1 MSIRPIDL
9 QTNMTQMLKVG
20 DSEHARN
27 LAVEE
32 QQHILSRESDDK
44 SKKINEHLDELKK
57 TESSII
63 TDREKKEKGSRGR
76 EHEQDEGGE
85 KQKKTRPGEPVVEEH
100 MGRIIDVLK

>member
-20 DSEHARN
+20 DNEHARN

-44 SKKINEHLDELKK
+44 SKKVNEHLDELKK

-63 TDREKKEKGSRGR
+63 TDREKKEKDRRGR
-76 EHEQDEGGE
+76 EQEQTGVGVKE
-85 KQKKTRPGEPVVEEH
+85 KKVKPGETAADEH